1 MKVESVATKKQ
12 VVVLESQEYSS
23 KNVGGQERSS
33 NKHNMGSY
41 VGKSREVMF
50 ESQDRSSKNV
60 AGNDVSKPR
69 A

>member
-1 MKVESVATKKQ
+1 M
-12 VVVLESQEYSS
+12 LESQEYSS